1 MNSTAHK
8 CGGVAFA
15 SLSTLI
21 FSTYNHISIEQ
32 GIMLITGATF
42 GALLPDID
50 HKGSEV
56 GKKLKPISNIVCKN
70 TQHRGF
76 THTFVCTFIVSMF
89 LFGLVGIIKSLYYE
103 SLTHR
108 FILGATS
115 GFLVWVAMDTALNSM
130 RPKFIHNKRIKK
142 LLDLEYPSLIILIS
156 ICIIFSSKV
165 YDSLDMFASG
175 ATIGY
180 ISHIILD
187 LFNPMGVPIF
197 YPISKH
203 RVHIANIKTG
213 AQEGIVSAVCNL
225 VTIFVLVE
233 LFIL

>member
-8 CGGVAFA
+8 CGGVALA
-15 SLSTLI
+15 SVATLA
-21 FSTYNHISIEQ
+21 FSVHSHVSIAQ

-56 GKKLKPISNIVCKN
+56 GKKLKPISKIICEN
-70 TQHRGF
+70 TEHRGF
-76 THTFVCTFIVSMF
+76 THTFVCAFIVSMF
-89 LFGLVGIIKSLYYE
+89 LIGVIGITKSFYHE
-103 SLTHR
+103 SLISR
-108 FILGATS
+108 LILGGIS
-115 GFLVWVAMDTALNSM
+115 GFLIWIALDTALNSM
-130 RPKFIHNKRIKK
+130 RPKFVHNKKIKK
-142 LLDLEYPSLIILIS
+142 LLDLEYPSLIILVA
-156 ICIIFSSKV
+156 ICTIFSSRV
-165 YDSLDMFASG
+165 YDSLDMFAWG
-175 ATIGY
+175 AAIGY

-187 LFNPMGVPIF
+187 LFNPMGVPVF

-213 AQEGIVSAVCNL
+213 TQEGIVSAICNV
-225 VTIFVLVE
+225 VTVFVLVE